1 MWRLTSWSRFM
12 VPYYQTHPFLNS
24 GMMYRCSFQTPAI
37 PAYANCLSPDPF
49 FCNLAANVSACAGK
63 ATLSDTHHQRM
74 VGSKLAAISESLVSW
89 LPSFAGLL
97 PPVPR
102 LSHDS
107 SSKGIF
113 CVTPF
118 FWLSHHARLQCMSW
132 VSQLPW
138 KLRWSNQWK
147 HGVNSTKDHPK
158 TGTKLRTWCG
168 LQFRL
173 VNLQL
178 S

>member
-118 FWLSHHARLQCMSW
+118 FGWATMRGSNACHEWANYPENWDGPTNENMELIAPRTT
-132 VSQLPW
+132 P
-138 KLRWSNQWK
+138 KLAQNSGLGAASN
-147 HGVNSTKDHPK
+147 
-158 TGTKLRTWCG
+158 
-168 LQFRL
+168 FA
-173 VNLQL
+173 
-178 S
+178 